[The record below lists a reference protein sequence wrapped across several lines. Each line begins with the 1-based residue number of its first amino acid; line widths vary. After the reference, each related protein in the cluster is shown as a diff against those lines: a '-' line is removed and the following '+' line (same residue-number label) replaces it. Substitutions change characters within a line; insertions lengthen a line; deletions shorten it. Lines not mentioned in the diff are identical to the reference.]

1 MAIYHCSIKIISR
14 GKGKSAVAASAYRSG
29 ETLTNDYD
37 GITHDFTRKRGIVH
51 TEILLPSHAP
61 PDFSDRSVLWNSV
74 EKTEKARNSQLAR
87 EVEIALPVELD
98 REQQIQLVRD
108 YVTENFVSAGMCAD
122 IAIHDKE
129 DGNPHAHIML
139 TMRPLA
145 ESGEWGAKS
154 RKEYILD
161 KDGQRVK
168 LKNGTFKTRKI
179 NTVDWNDKEKA
190 EVWRKAWA
198 DVTNRYLAEQN
209 CPERIDH
216 RSYERQGIDKI
227 PTVHMGVAATQ
238 MERRGIATDKGGR
251 NNEIRKQNRLL
262 TEVRRQISRLTL
274 WVRQMAVQEREKPSI
289 NHIQSNQ
296 NQSLTLLD
304 YLNKAMQEG
313 NTQQSG
319 YGRAR
324 DLKAYAK
331 AVSFLQGREIT
342 TLAQFQDT
350 VSGIKKRYRD
360 TNKRIKQTEKQI
372 HERKELVDQSEKY
385 LKYRP
390 VYKEYKQT
398 KPRKKERFY
407 DEHTAELILYQTAE
421 RYLKEHLGTNN
432 ILDLKGW
439 KAEIKTLASEK
450 RCLYSEVHSL
460 QDEVQEA
467 ETIRKCVEQTVQTEQ
482 TKTKIK
488 RKNMEL

>member
-87 EVEIALPVELD
+87 EVEVALPVELD

-238 MERRGIATDKGGR
+238 MERRGIATDKGRR

-289 NHIQSNQ
+289 NPIQSNPIKI
-296 NQSLTLLD
+296 NPSLCW
-304 YLNKAMQEG
+304 
-313 NTQQSG
+313 
-319 YGRAR
+319 
-324 DLKAYAK
+324 
-331 AVSFLQGREIT
+331 IT
-342 TLAQFQDT
+342 
-350 VSGIKKRYRD
+350 
-360 TNKRIKQTEKQI
+360 
-372 HERKELVDQSEKY
+372 
-385 LKYRP
+385 
-390 VYKEYKQT
+390 
-398 KPRKKERFY
+398 
-407 DEHTAELILYQTAE
+407 
-421 RYLKEHLGTNN
+421 
-432 ILDLKGW
+432 
-439 KAEIKTLASEK
+439 
-450 RCLYSEVHSL
+450 
-460 QDEVQEA
+460 
-467 ETIRKCVEQTVQTEQ
+467 
-482 TKTKIK
+482 
-488 RKNMEL
+488 